1 MKNIN
6 KYLLAVA
13 LLGVGISSSQAAPL
27 RVTVLMAEELGAFQE
42 FAQAYTSAVQRQ
54 SSPPAVAQA
63 TTLPA
68 DTDLIIAVGIKSAQI
83 ASNSKFPVLSVL
95 VSKASFENLLGKLPV
110 SRAKDGFSAIL
121 LDQPPKRQVAMVVA
135 ALPEAKN
142 IGLLSS
148 AHTPDAENLRKSLE
162 AKGLKLN
169 EQQLTSSESL
179 YRDLGL
185 VLEESDV
192 LLAIPD
198 AEVYNALTMRNILLA
213 TYRRRVPV
221 VGFSASY
228 VKAGALCAVFTTPSQ
243 IAKQAADM
251 TKHFIEET
259 HSKLPA
265 AQYPAEFDIA
275 VNQQVARSLG
285 VQIREDAVLIKEIK
299 AAASSSEEAE

>member
-1 MKNIN
+1 MKNIK

-13 LLGVGISSSQAAPL
+13 LLGAGISSSQAAPL

-42 FAQAYTSAVQRQ
+42 FAQAYTSVVQRQ
-54 SSPPAVAQA
+54 SSPPAVVQA

-95 VSKASFENLLGKLPV
+95 VSKAGFENLLGKLPGY
-110 SRAKDGFSAIL
+110 RAKDNFSAIL

-148 AHTPDAENLRKSLE
+148 AHTPDAENLRKSFE

-213 TYRRRVPV
+213 TYHRRVPV

-251 TKHFIEET
+251 TKQFIGANQ
-259 HSKLPA
+259 SKLPA

-285 VQIREDAVLIKEIK
+285 VQIREDAVLISEIK
-299 AAASSSEEAE
+299 AATGSSEGAE